1 MRETGY
7 MRTRRPLLAILC
19 ALASLLVPGT
29 ASASSA
35 AGAETRVGVFDL
47 QERAFVWAAASLT
60 LELHPG
66 CEPTYDQLASDS
78 LLAAKG
84 GARYSDDLV
93 KAAQSKFPGK
103 AGKIEQ
109 HHVTPKYLGGDPKG
123 PTVPIDAAY
132 HQEITN
138 AFREAWPYGQ
148 GAPSPADLQRIMND
162 VYARFP
168 LPGGP

>member
-1 MRETGY
+1 MRS
-7 MRTRRPLLAILC
+7 RWPLLTILC
-19 ALASLLVPGT
+19 TLASLLVPGI
-29 ASASSA
+29 ASAESA
-35 AGAETRVGVFDL
+35 TGAETRVGVFDL
-47 QERAFVWAAASLT
+47 PEQAFVGDSASLT
-60 LELHPG
+60 LELHRG
-66 CEPTYDQLASDS
+66 CALAYDELASDS
-78 LLAAKG
+78 LLAARG
-84 GARYSDDLV
+84 GARSVDDLV

-148 GAPSPADLQRIMND
+148 GALSPADLQRIMND
-162 VYARFP
+162 VYSRFP
-168 LPGGP
+168 LPGGQ